1 LLPKR
6 LVMRARDESSSARLR
21 LVSPAWSRTLVP
33 FPHFAAQ
40 PAQNFFRGLD
50 LASGDL
56 ALSHGKYLQQ
66 GSGVGLGGH
75 GQSSLSFG

>member
-1 LLPKR
+1 
-6 LVMRARDESSSARLR
+6 V
-21 LVSPAWSRTLVP
+21 
-33 FPHFAAQ
+33 
-40 PAQNFFRGLD
+40 AQNLFRRLD

-66 GSGVGLGGH
+66 GSGVGLGRH